1 MLVAGVALKPHFHL
15 FPLCEEKKRLRTLY
29 RLEDERH
36 RRAVNE
42 VLRVRGK
49 VPEKE
54 YDRVR
59 ARVDEARNTR
69 NAARLAL
76 DQHKKEHGC

>member
-1 MLVAGVALKPHFHL
+1 MVQNPNIRLL
-15 FPLCEEKKRLRTLY
+15 PLCEEKKRLRALY
-29 RLEDERH
+29 QLADKRH
-36 RRAVNE
+36 SGAVND

-49 VPEKE
+49 GSKEE

-59 ARVDEARNTR
+59 AVADEARNAR

-76 DQHKKEHGC
+76 DRHKQEHGC

>member
-1 MLVAGVALKPHFHL
+1 MALKPYVRL
-15 FPLCEEKKRLRTLY
+15 LPLCEEKKRLRDLY

-36 RRAVNE
+36 SRAVND

-49 VPEKE
+49 VSEKE

-59 ARVDEARNTR
+59 ARVEEARNTR